1 MALECAWSL
10 AMVAAMEASSR
21 ESWKLEVSIS
31 NHSVMAQGIG
41 AELNFWIIWVAE
53 IYITGTVQHICLLW

>member
-1 MALECAWSL
+1 
-10 AMVAAMEASSR
+10 MVAAMEASSR